1 MTDTARGTVALTVLV
16 KRCGATLALDGAFL
30 DMRPG
35 EFFTPLGPSG
45 CGKTTTLRS
54 VAGFVTPDAG
64 DVRIDG
70 VRVDDVAPQLRRAG
84 MVFQRNALFPPLS
97 FASL

>member
-1 MTDTARGTVALTVLV
+1 VTDAARGTVALTALV

-35 EFFTPLGPSG
+35 
-45 CGKTTTLRS
+45 
-54 VAGFVTPDAG
+54 
-64 DVRIDG
+64 
-70 VRVDDVAPQLRRAG
+70 
-84 MVFQRNALFPPLS
+84 VFQRYALFPPLS